1 MEGRSSIVQK
11 TLNEAKQIRKN
22 RNLKLILST
31 NVPLFIMCIPCIVL
45 LICFAYMPMVGT
57 ILAFKQYKPRA
68 GIFGSQWIGM
78 KNFEIMF
85 KNATFWASLKNT
97 LLYNLVFIV
106 LGRLFPPALAIAI
119 NEVHSRKLTRVF
131 QTTMIMPHFVSYVV
145 VSVIVLAVLSGDN
158 GMVNHALKN
167 LGRDPIAFYSE
178 PKYWPFILT
187 LVHEW
192 KGLGYGSIIYLGT
205 ITGISDEYYEAAVI
219 DGATKW
225 QQILHITLPFLKSMI
240 IILAIM
246 AVGSMF
252 HSSFDLFYQVPNNS
266 GQLLKVTNTVDVYV
280 YTTLKQS
287 NNVGLSSAVALFQS
301 VFGFLF
307 VVITNQIV
315 RWVDKDLSMF

>member
-1 MEGRSSIVQK
+1 MQK
-11 TLNEAKQIRKN
+11 VINDAKPARKKS
-22 RNLKLILST
+22 NLKLILST

-45 LICFAYMPMVGT
+45 LFMFCYMPMFGT
-57 ILAFKQYKPRA
+57 ILAFKQYKPRS
-68 GIFGSQWIGM
+68 GIWGSPWIGM
-78 KNFEIMF
+78 KNFNVMF
-85 KNATFWASLKNT
+85 KNPTFWASLRNT
-97 LLYNLVFIV
+97 LLYNLVFII
-106 LGRLFPPALAIAI
+106 LGRILPPALAITI
-119 NEVHSRKLTRVF
+119 NEVHSKKLTRVF

-145 VSVIVLAVLSGDN
+145 ISVIVLALLSGDN
-158 GMVNHALKN
+158 GMFNHILKSM
-167 LGRDPIAFYSE
+167 GRDPIAFYSE

-219 DGATKW
+219 DGASKW

-266 GQLLKVTNTVDVYV
+266 GQLLRVTNTVDVYV
-280 YTTLKQS
+280 YNTLKQS
-287 NNVGLSSAVALFQS
+287 NNVGLSSAVALCQS
-301 VFGFLF
+301 VFGFIF
-307 VVITNQIV
+307 VVLTNQIV
-315 RWVDKDLSMF
+315 RWIDKDLSMF